1 MHDRPHIHRT
11 QRPCVRRNTDNPYV
25 NWSARVPVETREEFK
40 ALIPVVGSQT
50 WFLSTAL
57 EKFLAMVEPSQDFQ
71 AYCHR
76 DIQQHLHNEAKG
88 SPLAVFSVQIPTELY
103 DRFNALFP
111 EWGATAWFMRRSI
124 SSFNK
129 NMEGVVLDE
138 RVEDAV
144 RDMLRRGAA

>member
-1 MHDRPHIHRT
+1 M
-11 QRPCVRRNTDNPYV
+11 
-25 NWSARVPVETREEFK
+25 ETREEFK

-71 AYCHR
+71 SYCHR

-88 SPLAVFSVQIPTELY
+88 SPLAVFSVQIPTALY